1 MKNRRSFLTAVAASG
16 VGVAVLG
23 KSADAQVAPVSPA
36 AVSPQPGP
44 TASPKP
50 ASAEAIAFAL
60 ALRAF
65 DAALTDTDIET
76 IAHGIDRKRGAGNV
90 LNPKGTLLKNADEPI
105 TRFTVPFTDVK

>member
-23 KSADAQVAPVSPA
+23 KSADAQVAPASPT

-50 ASAEAIAFAL
+50 PSAEALAFAL
-60 ALRAF
+60 TFRA
-65 DAALTDTDIET
+65 
-76 IAHGIDRKRGAGNV
+76 IDRKRAAGSV
-90 LNPKGTLLKNADEPI
+90 LNPKGTLLKNVDEPI

>member
-1 MKNRRSFLTAVAASG
+1 M
-16 VGVAVLG
+16 AVLG